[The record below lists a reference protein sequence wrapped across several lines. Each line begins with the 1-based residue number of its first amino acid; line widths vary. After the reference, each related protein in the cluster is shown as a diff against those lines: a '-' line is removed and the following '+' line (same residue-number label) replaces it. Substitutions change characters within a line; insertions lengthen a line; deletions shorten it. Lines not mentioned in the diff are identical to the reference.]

1 MVSLRSQLQQR
12 VQLSPLGQ
20 RWQQLPPRDRLALLG
35 LGAFMAVVLI
45 YLALWLPLQRDL
57 QQSRAWYSQQR
68 ELHAYVLAHA
78 DQARQLAGQQQIDA
92 EALHGLVTR
101 SAQERGLSIERVD
114 SDATGVQVNLAPAPF
129 ANLLAWLQ
137 QLQAE
142 GVRFADVSLERGDN
156 GNVLARLSLAVS
168 S

>member
-68 ELHAYVLAHA
+68 EMHAYVLAHA

>member
-1 MVSLRSQLQQR
+1 
-12 VQLSPLGQ
+12 
-20 RWQQLPPRDRLALLG
+20 
-35 LGAFMAVVLI
+35 
-45 YLALWLPLQRDL
+45 
-57 QQSRAWYSQQR
+57 
-68 ELHAYVLAHA
+68 VLAHA
-78 DQARQLAGQQQIDA
+78 DEARQLAGQPQQQIDA

-142 GVRFADVSLERGDN
+142 GVSFADVSLERGDN
-156 GNVLARLSLAVS
+156 GRVLARLSLAANG
-168 S
+168 